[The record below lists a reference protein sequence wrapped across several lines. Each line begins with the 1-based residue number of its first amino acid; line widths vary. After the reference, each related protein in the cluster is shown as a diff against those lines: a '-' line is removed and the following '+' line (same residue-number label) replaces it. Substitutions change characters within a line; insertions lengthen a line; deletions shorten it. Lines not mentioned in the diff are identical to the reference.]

1 MFPPLYYLISTDY
14 YPFEVAVPKNLAIEV
29 TCRERYGIIDN
40 YWYFFKK
47 LLKLWFY
54 LRVKGKIEKGGKMAT
69 NKKDNIDD
77 FERKIHKRMVMIKY
91 FVIAIFIILFI
102 AVSCRYYL

>member
-1 MFPPLYYLISTDY
+1 
-14 YPFEVAVPKNLAIEV
+14 
-29 TCRERYGIIDN
+29 
-40 YWYFFKK
+40 
-47 LLKLWFY
+47 
-54 LRVKGKIEKGGKMAT
+54 MAT

-77 FERKIHKRMVMIKY
+77 FERKIHKRMFMIKY

>member
-1 MFPPLYYLISTDY
+1 
-14 YPFEVAVPKNLAIEV
+14 
-29 TCRERYGIIDN
+29 
-40 YWYFFKK
+40 
-47 LLKLWFY
+47 
-54 LRVKGKIEKGGKMAT
+54 MAT